1 MLKCTVTREIDLDIA
16 TDADIR
22 GSVRRVAEAHG
33 SGITKTELKEIE
45 QTIGFSHHEGSMLLE
60 DALNTV
66 VHPAL
71 QFVHDW
77 MHCLLVHGVFNI
89 VVQLLLTR
97 CKEVGSNIGSILDE
111 YMQLWTWPAKFHSAS
126 IGKTFS
132 QKNLDASAAS
142 GF

>member
-1 MLKCTVTREIDLDIA
+1 
-16 TDADIR
+16 
-22 GSVRRVAEAHG
+22 
-33 SGITKTELKEIE
+33 
-45 QTIGFSHHEGSMLLE
+45 MLLE

-71 QFVHDW
+71 QFVHDL

-111 YMQLWTWPAKFHSAS
+111 YMQLWTWPAKFDSAS

-132 QKNLDASAAS
+132 PKNLDASAAP
-142 GF
+142 GFLKCQASDSLSMTQSLRFLYLRFWCLRGNAELNAKRFWPSATL